1 MLVKEIL
8 NKKKEQGNHKVYTV
22 HENTSAYDA
31 IARLDE
37 LKVGSLLVINNNDEI
52 VGILSERD
60 ILYKCYNSGIAL
72 TEQKIENLMTPK
84 DQLIIGKTDDDTK
97 YLRNIMTEKRIRH
110 IPIVDESNNLVGIIS
125 SGDIIKNELELTENE
140 AKLMREHIRN
150 PFGIHLYNKED

>member
-1 MLVKEIL
+1 MLVQEIL

-31 IARLDE
+31 IARLDD
-37 LKVGSLLVINNNDEI
+37 LKVGSLLVINNDDEI

-97 YLRNIMTEKRIRH
+97 YLRNLMTEKRIRH

-125 SGDIIKNELELTENE
+125 SGDVIKNELELTENE
-140 AKLMREHIRN
+140 AKLMREHIKN
-150 PFGIHLYNKED
+150 PFGIHLYQKED

>member
-1 MLVKEIL
+1 MLVLEIL

-37 LKVGSLLVINNNDEI
+37 LKVGSLLVINNEDEI

-84 DQLIIGKTDDDTK
+84 DQLIIGKPDDNTQ
-97 YLRNIMTEKRIRH
+97 YLRNLMTEKRIRH
-110 IPIVDESNNLVGIIS
+110 IPIVDESNSLVGIVS

-140 AKLMREHIRN
+140 AKLMREHIKN
-150 PFGIHLYNKED
+150 PFGIHLYHKEE

>member
-8 NKKKEQGNHKVYTV
+8 NKKKDQGNHKVYTV
-22 HENTSAYDA
+22 KQSASAYDA

-37 LKVGSLLVINNNDEI
+37 LKVGSLLVINNDDEI

-84 DQLIIGKTDDDTK
+84 DQLIIGKIDDDTK
-97 YLRNIMTEKRIRH
+97 YLRNLMTEKRIRH

-125 SGDIIKNELELTENE
+125 SGDVIKNELELTENE
-140 AKLMREHIRN
+140 AKLMREHIKN

>member
-8 NKKKEQGNHKVYTV
+8 NKKKDQGNHKVYTV
-22 HENTSAYDA
+22 KQSTSAYDA

-37 LKVGSLLVINNNDEI
+37 LKVGSLLVINNDDEI

-84 DQLIIGKTDDDTK
+84 DQLIIGKVDDDTK
-97 YLRNIMTEKRIRH
+97 YLRNVMTEKRIRH
-110 IPIVDESNNLVGIIS
+110 IPIIDESNNLIGLIS

-140 AKLMREHIRN
+140 AELMREHIKN